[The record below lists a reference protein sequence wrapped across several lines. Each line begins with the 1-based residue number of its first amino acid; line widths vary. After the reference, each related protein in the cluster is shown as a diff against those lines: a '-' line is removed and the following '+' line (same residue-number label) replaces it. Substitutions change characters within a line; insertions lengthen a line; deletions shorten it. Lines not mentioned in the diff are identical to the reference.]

1 MKQLK
6 FESILQEHDNE
17 DVIPSEHQNLLK
29 LAKQNLQNSYSP
41 YSKFKVSCA
50 VLLDNGEVILGTN
63 QENIAYPSGLCAE
76 RVALF
81 TAGAQYPN
89 SKPLVIAI
97 TAQSEKGTVN
107 HPPTSCG
114 ACLQVLSETEMRF
127 KHPITIILSGE
138 EGAVYIAK
146 GSKTFMPWQFQSNLV

>member
-6 FESILQEHDNE
+6 FESIIQEYENE
-17 DVIPSEHQNLLK
+17 ELLPLEHKRLLAA
-29 LAKQNLQNSYSP
+29 AKQNLQNSYSP

-63 QENIAYPSGLCAE
+63 QENIAYLSGLCAE

-81 TAGAQYPN
+81 TAGNQYPN
-89 SKPLVIAI
+89 SKPLLLAV
-97 TAQSEKGTVN
+97 TAQSEKGKVN

-127 KHPITIILSGE
+127 NHPVTIVLSGE
-138 EGAVYIAK
+138 EGAVYVAQGVK
-146 GSKTFMPWQFQSNLV
+146 MFMPWQFQSSLV